1 MLLLCP
7 RVGSNLH
14 KCPYE
19 ARKIFERP
27 LVALGQ
33 SFVVDHQFC
42 SVPFNRLS
50 RECWFS
56 NCSESSL
63 AHLCWTQLWAVVVCK
78 WFQNQSCIYVIQ
90 YPACN
95 YWKYCSVL
103 MFWDF
108 SEGEAE
114 NYWSVTRCHLKV
126 LRCVHESSSFTEE
139 LHGHRL
145 RTIISKEDRAFRC
158 IMRRQSF
165 LSASRIRVELTR
177 RTGQGVFVRRFL

>member
-1 MLLLCP
+1 MLLLCLT
-7 RVGSNLH
+7 VGGNLH

-56 NCSESSL
+56 
-63 AHLCWTQLWAVVVCK
+63 QLLRKQSGTFVLNTAMGCRCM
-78 WFQNQSCIYVIQ
+78 QMISNQSCIYVIQ
-90 YPACN
+90 YPACK

-103 MFWDF
+103 MAWDF
-108 SEGEAE
+108 SEGNAE

-126 LRCVHESSSFTEE
+126 LCCVHEGSSFTEDW
-139 LHGHRL
+139 HGHRL
-145 RTIISKEDRAFRC
+145 KTIISKEDRALLC
-158 IMRRQSF
+158 VMRRQSF
-165 LSASRIRVELTR
+165 LSSSRIRV
-177 RTGQGVFVRRFL
+177 